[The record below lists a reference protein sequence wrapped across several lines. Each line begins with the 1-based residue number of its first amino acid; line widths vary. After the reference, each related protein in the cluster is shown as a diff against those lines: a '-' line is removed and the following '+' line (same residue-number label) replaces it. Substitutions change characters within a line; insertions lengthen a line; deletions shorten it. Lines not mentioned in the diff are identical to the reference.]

1 MTTLRLVDATGL
13 DILDKQLMTLALESL
28 STSDL
33 NSGQAVKHGSESVNE
48 FPRKDVDGHDY
59 AGTIDNPN
67 IWLASFPALFPYG
80 MGGIEIAQDRRVSL
94 SIHVK
99 WALEYH
105 DR

>member
-1 MTTLRLVDATGL
+1 
-13 DILDKQLMTLALESL
+13 MTLALERL

-33 NSGQAVKHGSESVNE
+33 NSGQAVKHGSEFVNE
-48 FPRKDVDGHDY
+48 FPRKDVDSHDY

-67 IWLASFPALFPYG
+67 IWLASFPTLFPYG
-80 MGGIEIAQDRRVSL
+80 MGSIEVAQDRRVSL

>member
-33 NSGQAVKHGSESVNE
+33 NSGQAVKHGSEFVNE

-59 AGTIDNPN
+59 AGTIDDPN
-67 IWLASFPALFPYG
+67 IWLAS
-80 MGGIEIAQDRRVSL
+80 
-94 SIHVK
+94 
-99 WALEYH
+99 
-105 DR
+105 